1 MTLRLLAF
9 ACNWCSS
16 AAADLAGTTRLEM
29 PADFTLIRVMCSG
42 RVDPVFILRAL
53 ALGADG
59 VLVSGCHPGD
69 CHYTSGNLEARK
81 RIDFLR
87 AVLERLGLRQRL
99 ELHWVSASEGQRFQ
113 RVLTDF
119 RARVAQLGPSPLQA
133 RARALPADKREA
145 FRGLLVGIA
154 ESLAL
159 DIPPGA
165 ALPEELVADILEKEA
180 RIMELMREIQ
190 VELEGAEF
198 RPL

>member
-69 CHYTSGNLEARK
+69 CHYSSGNYSAR
-81 RIDFLR
+81 RRFTLFRQALDFMGVDLR
-87 AVLERLGLRQRL
+87 RVQFA
-99 ELHWVSASEGQRFQ
+99 WVSAAEG
-113 RVLTDF
+113 
-119 RARVAQLGPSPLQA
+119 AKWAQLVSDYTEEV
-133 RARALPADKREA
+133 RALGPYDS
-145 FRGLLVGIA
+145 FHQMCRG
-154 ESLAL
+154 
-159 DIPPGA
+159 
-165 ALPEELVADILEKEA
+165 KE
-180 RIMELMREIQ
+180 
-190 VELEGAEF
+190 
-198 RPL
+198 